1 MVKCFQLSQLQSFF
15 KIGAIMEVRFY
26 QDFDQWN
33 VFIYSTNPELRGY
46 LSTQRNPKEPK
57 LFKTLDAA
65 VREARLIGFN
75 LNALISSSQDF

>member
-1 MVKCFQLSQLQSFF
+1 MVKYFQLSQLQSFY

-26 QDFDQWN
+26 QDFDEWN

-46 LSTQRNPKEPK
+46 LSTQRNPNEPK
-57 LFKTLDAA
+57 QFKTLDAA

-75 LNALISSSQDF
+75 LNALCSSSRD